1 MSLYEIKQAGVP
13 NVSFVLHEE
22 TSQYRSNMAVVT
34 ANTPALAA
42 GTVLGKVTASGKL
55 VAYSNAASDG
65 SEVAAAIL
73 LYKTPTHTEDQKVT
87 VLTRH
92 AEVNGN
98 QLVGVDAAAIADLKQ
113 VGILVRY

>member
-1 MSLYEIKQAGVP
+1 MSLYEIKQAGAP

-22 TSQYRSNMAVVT
+22 TSRYSRDVAVVP

-55 VAYSNAASDG
+55 KPYSNVATDG
-65 SEVAAAIL
+65 SEAAVGIL
-73 LYKTPTHTEDQKVT
+73 LYNTPRQTEDQKVT

>member
-22 TSQYRSNMAVVT
+22 TSRYSRDVAVVP

-55 VAYSNAASDG
+55 S
-65 SEVAAAIL
+65 
-73 LYKTPTHTEDQKVT
+73 
-87 VLTRH
+87 LTRTRPRT
-92 AEVNGN
+92 
-98 QLVGVDAAAIADLKQ
+98 
-113 VGILVRY
+113 VRKWPPPFCCTTPRRTPRTKRSRC

>member
-22 TSQYRSNMAVVT
+22 TSRYSRDVAVVP
-34 ANTPALAA
+34 ANTPAMVA

-55 VAYSNAASDG
+55 KPYSNAATDG
-65 SEVAAAIL
+65 SEAAVGIL
-73 LYKTPTHTEDQKVT
+73 LYNTPTQTEDQNVT

>member
-1 MSLYEIKQAGVP
+1 MSLYEIKEAGVP

-22 TSQYRSNMAVVT
+22 TSRYSRDVAVVP
-34 ANTPALAA
+34 ANTPAMVA

-55 VAYSNAASDG
+55 VPYSNAATNG
-65 SEVAAAIL
+65 SEAAVGIL
-73 LYKTPTHTEDQKVT
+73 LYNTPTQTEDQKVT

-113 VGILVRY
+113 VGVLVRY

>member
-1 MSLYEIKQAGVP
+1 MSLYEIKEAGVP

-22 TSQYRSNMAVVT
+22 TSRYSRDVAVVP
-34 ANTPALAA
+34 ANTPAMVA

-55 VAYSNAASDG
+55 KPYSNAATDG
-65 SEVAAAIL
+65 SEAAVGIL
-73 LYKTPTHTEDQKVT
+73 LYNTPTQTEDQKVT

>member
-22 TSQYRSNMAVVT
+22 TSRYSRDVAVVP
-34 ANTPALAA
+34 ANTPAMVA

-55 VAYSNAASDG
+55 KPYSNAATDG
-65 SEVAAAIL
+65 SEAAVGIL
-73 LYKTPTHTEDQKVT
+73 LYNTPRQTEDQKVA

>member
-22 TSQYRSNMAVVT
+22 TSRYSRDVAVVP
-34 ANTPALAA
+34 ANTPAMVA

-55 VAYSNAASDG
+55 VPYSNAATNG
-65 SEVAAAIL
+65 SEAAVGIL
-73 LYKTPTHTEDQKVT
+73 LYNTPTQTEDQKVT

-92 AEVNGN
+92 AEVNGD

>member
-1 MSLYEIKQAGVP
+1 MSLYEIKEAGVP

-22 TSQYRSNMAVVT
+22 TSRYSRDVAVVP
-34 ANTPALAA
+34 ANTPAMVA

-55 VAYSNAASDG
+55 KPYSNAATDG
-65 SEVAAAIL
+65 SEAAVGIL
-73 LYKTPTHTEDQKVT
+73 LYNTPTQTEDQKVT

-113 VGILVRY
+113 VGVLVRY

>member
-1 MSLYEIKQAGVP
+1 M
-13 NVSFVLHEE
+13 
-22 TSQYRSNMAVVT
+22 
-34 ANTPALAA
+34 
-42 GTVLGKVTASGKL
+42 
-55 VAYSNAASDG
+55 
-65 SEVAAAIL
+65 AAAIL
-73 LYKTPTHTEDQKVT
+73 LYNTPTHTEDQKVT

>member
-22 TSQYRSNMAVVT
+22 TSRYSRDVAVVP
-34 ANTPALAA
+34 ANTPAMVA

-55 VAYSNAASDG
+55 KPYSNAATDG
-65 SEVAAAIL
+65 SEAAVGIL
-73 LYKTPTHTEDQKVT
+73 LYNTPRQTEDQKVT

>member
-22 TSQYRSNMAVVT
+22 TSRYSRDAAVVP
-34 ANTPALAA
+34 ANTAAMVA

-55 VAYSNAASDG
+55 VPYSNTATNG
-65 SEVAAAIL
+65 SEVATAIL
-73 LYKTPTHTEDQKVT
+73 LYNTPTQTEDQKVT

>member
-22 TSQYRSNMAVVT
+22 TSRYSRDVAVVP

-55 VAYSNAASDG
+55 VAYSNSASDG

-73 LYKTPTHTEDQKVT
+73 LYNTPT
-87 VLTRH
+87 
-92 AEVNGN
+92 
-98 QLVGVDAAAIADLKQ
+98 
-113 VGILVRY
+113 

>member
-22 TSQYRSNMAVVT
+22 TSRYSRDVAVVP
-34 ANTPALAA
+34 ANTPAMVA

-55 VAYSNAASDG
+55 KPYSNAATDG
-65 SEVAAAIL
+65 SEAAVGIL
-73 LYKTPTHTEDQKVT
+73 LYNTPTQTEDQKVT

>member
-22 TSQYRSNMAVVT
+22 TSRYSRDVAVVP

-55 VAYSNAASDG
+55 VAYSNSASDG

-73 LYKTPTHTEDQKVT
+73 LYNTPTHTEDQKVT

-98 QLVGVDAAAIADLKQ
+98 QLVGVDAAAIADLTQ

>member
-22 TSQYRSNMAVVT
+22 TSRYSRDVAVVP

-55 VAYSNAASDG
+55 VAYSNVASNG

-73 LYKTPTHTEDQKVT
+73 LYNTPTHTEDQKVT
-87 VLTRH
+87 VLTSH

-98 QLVGVDAAAIADLKQ
+98 QLVGVDGAAIADLKQ

>member
-22 TSQYRSNMAVVT
+22 TSRYSRGVAVVP
-34 ANTPALAA
+34 ANTPAMVA

-55 VAYSNAASDG
+55 VPYSNAATNG
-65 SEVAAAIL
+65 SEAAVGIL
-73 LYKTPTHTEDQKVT
+73 LYNTPTQTEDQKVT